1 LSSGSLVP
9 SANGNALPSE
19 DLPPAA
25 PIDLRAMIGGLLRRW
40 KLIVAV
46 PLLALLGVHLVLKAV
61 PSVYQ
66 SSVQILVFDPHQ
78 PGAGVVGQQPSSPQ
92 DFDTVAI
99 NTEIEVLKST
109 SLMLRVAKDLKL
121 YEDPEFEPH
130 RRLATLLDRLGLS
143 PNDWVLTHLHALFP
157 ALDLGFLDGSADHS
171 PIDSPAAALDKRI
184 AAAAY
189 ILGNHVRVDAVQ
201 LSYVLVVSTT
211 ASTALMAQRLATT
224 IVNDY
229 LAGQKEAQRKALD
242 QLATWLEGKLA
253 ELKTR
258 VAETDT
264 QIERLKA
271 ESGLSETGKGSV
283 NEQQLADLNTQ
294 LMLVRADVA
303 EKRAR
308 LEQARQLSATGGNLQ
323 DIPEAVASSVIGQLR
338 LQQSL
343 LARQLEQLR
352 ARLGDRHA
360 EVIAVANQLAGVN
373 KAINDEAA
381 HILADLQNDYDIAIR
396 REQSLDDGLQR
407 LTASQAKSSDF
418 VKLQQLQ
425 RIADADGKLY
435 DAYLAQY
442 NEIVARQS
450 FDGSSERIISP
461 AGIPTAPAFPKRT
474 LFYLGA
480 AALGSAL
487 GVLLAFVMDYF
498 QTGVRMGAE
507 AEQMF
512 GYPVVGNVPLVRRPG
527 PLRFGR
533 SAGNRSLVEA
543 AVKEPLSPFSE
554 AVRTIRLAVRF
565 SNPDHNPKVILVT
578 SSLPGEGKS
587 AIATLLAVSS
597 AAAGQRAVLVDCD
610 VRGRSV
616 SRDFGEPRPGLT
628 DLLSGSAD
636 LASVT
641 LRDANSGCH
650 VISAGSKMRNPGDV
664 LASRRMAEVMARL
677 RQEYDYIVV
686 DTPPLLSTIDALA
699 LASMADKILVTID
712 GSYSHTDSV
721 AEALRILRPETR
733 RIAGIVFNK
742 VTPDQLR
749 RYGYTDAYQD
759 YAAFSAAST

>member
-1 LSSGSLVP
+1 MPSTSG
-9 SANGNALPSE
+9 AALPPE
-19 DLPPAA
+19 DLPAAA

-66 SSVQILVFDPHQ
+66 ASAQILVFDPHQ
-78 PGAGVVGQQPSSPQ
+78 PDAGVVGQQPSSPQ
-92 DFDTVAI
+92 GFDTVAI

-109 SLMLRVAKDLKL
+109 SLLLRVAKDLKL
-121 YEDPEFEPH
+121 YEDPEFQPH
-130 RRLATLLDRLGLS
+130 SRLATLLDRLGLS
-143 PNDWVLTHLHALFP
+143 PNGWALTRLHALFP
-157 ALDLGFLDGSADHS
+157 ALNLGYLDGSDDHS
-171 PIDSPAAALDKRI
+171 PIANPAAALDKRI
-184 AAAAY
+184 ASAAAT
-189 ILGNHVRVDAVQ
+189 LRNHIRVEAVQ
-201 LSYVLVVSTT
+201 LSYVLVVSAT
-211 ASTALMAQRLATT
+211 SSSPVMAQRLATA
-224 IVNDY
+224 VVDDY

-271 ESGLSETGKGSV
+271 ESGLSETGKGSI

-343 LARQLEQLR
+343 LAQQEKQLR

-360 EVIAVANQLAGVN
+360 EVIAVANQLAVVN
-373 KAINDEAA
+373 KAIDDEAA
-381 HILADLQNDYDIAIR
+381 HILADLQNDYDIAVR
-396 REQSLDDGLQR
+396 REQSIDDSLQR
-407 LTASQAKSSDF
+407 LTAAQAKSSDY
-418 VKLQQLQ
+418 VKLEQLQ

-450 FDGSSERIISP
+450 LDSSSERIISP

-480 AALGSAL
+480 AAVGSGL

-527 PLRFGR
+527 PLRFRR
-533 SAGNRSLVEA
+533 SAGNRSLVQA
-543 AVKEPLSPFSE
+543 AVREPLSPFSE
-554 AVRTIRLAVRF
+554 AVRTIRMAVRF

-587 AIATLLAVSS
+587 TIATLLAMSS

-610 VRGRSV
+610 VRGRTV
-616 SRDFGEPRPGLT
+616 SRDFGEQPAGLT

-641 LRDANSGCH
+641 LRDADSGCH
-650 VISAGSKMRNPGDV
+650 VIPAGSKMRNLGDV
-664 LASRRMAEVMARL
+664 LASRRMGEIMARL
-677 RQEYDYIVV
+677 RGEYDYIVV
-686 DTPPLLSTIDALA
+686 DTPPLLSTVDALA
-699 LASMADKILVTID
+699 LATMVDKILVTID
-712 GSYSHTDSV
+712 GSYSHNDSV
-721 AEALRILRPETR
+721 AEAFRILRPETR

-749 RYGYTDAYQD
+749 RYGYADAHQGYT
-759 YAAFSAAST
+759 AFSATSR